1 MLLNRADLIPR
12 FNNFIRQ
19 ISKTSSLLKQIPNE
33 NQQTQTSAKS
43 EENNA
48 EKTETKEIRVKKT
61 AGPKNIKNDSQK
73 NKNSSLFTRKNNPSI
88 EKANMDSL
96 TSAFNLIKKENE
108 KNYSMKNLFDEPS
121 TANASVFKKKTI
133 SNAKDKNPRE
143 GASSKDKKN
152 SIERSKEK
160 ISYPKRSVIN
170 ANERTLN
177 DLKVLIFNYYYKKII
192 IGNYLNYLQYG

>member
-61 AGPKNIKNDSQK
+61 AGPKNIKSDSQK

-133 SNAKDKNPRE
+133 SNAKDKNPSE

-152 SIERSKEK
+152 
-160 ISYPKRSVIN
+160 
-170 ANERTLN
+170 
-177 DLKVLIFNYYYKKII
+177 
-192 IGNYLNYLQYG
+192 

>member
-133 SNAKDKNPRE
+133 SNAKDKNPSE

-152 SIERSKEK
+152 SIERVKEK

-177 DLKVLIFNYYYKKII
+177 DLKVLVFNNYY
-192 IGNYLNYLQYG
+192 